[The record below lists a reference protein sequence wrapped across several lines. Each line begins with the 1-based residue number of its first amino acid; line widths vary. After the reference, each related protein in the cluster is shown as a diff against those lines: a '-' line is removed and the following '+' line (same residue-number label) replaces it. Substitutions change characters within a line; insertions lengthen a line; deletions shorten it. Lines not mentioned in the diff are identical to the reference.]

1 MDQLSAHLDRGWD
14 LAQRGDAAGA
24 EACAR
29 RALELDPE
37 APEVHN
43 LLGYTAALAGEADEA
58 LEHYR
63 QAIALDENY
72 FEAMLNAA
80 EVLLSMESWA
90 DAISHCDE
98 AYELAE
104 TDEERLDCLLLKVDA
119 QLGKGDDDGALRTLH
134 AAPDGPYA
142 NGGHSFSVGRALYE
156 LGKSEEALP
165 LFKEA
170 VKAEPDHADA
180 HYHLGLVAEEQGDL
194 AAATFHFLR
203 TRALDAH
210 FPPPP
215 WSESP
220 EVFASTVERALD
232 RLDPAF
238 ARHVTDAAV
247 FVVDAPGP
255 EVVVDGVEP
264 RALVFLDRIDEKSLR
279 LFVYQ
284 RNVERVAR
292 GEDSLDTE
300 ITMALEREVSTMF
313 LQSLPEI
320 PSTLN

>member
-1 MDQLSAHLDRGWD
+1 M
-14 LAQRGDAAGA
+14 
-24 EACAR
+24 
-29 RALELDPE
+29 
-37 APEVHN
+37 HN
-43 LLGYTAALAGEADEA
+43 LLGFTAALAGEPNEA

-80 EVLLSMESWA
+80 EVLLSTEAW
-90 DAISHCDE
+90 DEAINLCDE
-98 AYELAE
+98 AYDLSE

-119 QLGKGDDDGALRTLH
+119 QLGKHDDAAALRTLR
-134 AAPDGPYA
+134 AAPAGPYKH
-142 NGGHSFSVGRALYE
+142 GGHAFSMGRALFE
-156 LGKSEEALP
+156 LGKSNEALP
-165 LFKEA
+165 LLKEA

-203 TRALDAH
+203 TRALDTLM
-210 FPPPP
+210 PPPP

-220 EVFASTVERALD
+220 EVFAATVERALD

-238 ARHVTDAAV
+238 SRHIADAQI
-247 FVVDAPGP
+247 FVVEAPGP

-264 RALVFLDRIDEKSLR
+264 RSLVLLDRVDETTLR

-284 RNVERVAR
+284 RNVERVAKPEA
-292 GEDSLDTE
+292 GLDGE
-300 ITMALEREVSTMF
+300 ITLALEREISALF
-313 LQSLPEI
+313 LQQGDEP
-320 PSTLN
+320 PTLN

>member
-1 MDQLSAHLDRGWD
+1 MGSRTT
-14 LAQRGDAAGA
+14 
-24 EACAR
+24 R
-29 RALELDPE
+29 RRSGGVGVE
-37 APEVHN
+37 
-43 LLGYTAALAGEADEA
+43 

-80 EVLLSMESWA
+80 EVLLSLEAWD
-90 DAISHCDE
+90 DAVSHCDE

-119 QLGKGDDDGALRTLH
+119 QLGKGDDQGALRTLR
-134 AAPDGPYA
+134 AAPDGPYQ

-170 VKAEPDHADA
+170 VKAEPDHSDA

-194 AAATFHFLR
+194 AGATFHFLR

-220 EVFASTVERALD
+220 EVFAATVERALD

-238 ARHVTDAAV
+238 SRHVADAAV

-264 RALVFLDRIDEKSLR
+264 RSLVFLDRVDEKSLR

-292 GEDSLDTE
+292 SEDTLDHE
-300 ITMALEREVSTMF
+300 ITMALEREISAMF
-313 LQSLPEI
+313 LQALPAE